1 MIIWGHGRRRAT
13 VGVSW
18 PGRGDAIRERSA
30 QSARSPSCGTRNAPA
45 GVAVPGRP
53 LVDRWIKLRE
63 LAHPTPRLSIGGCD
77 ESHRHVELA
86 RTRISAVP
94 SRPRGVVV
102 PRLERA
108 ATVVANTV
116 RGAPVRPAPLHT
128 TAAALGLMALLVLH
142 VGAAGTAGAASMTAR
157 ALVVSDQARR
167 YLRLAYGALP
177 TEFMGCMI
185 GQVRGPVVFV
195 QRIAPADVDPAQ
207 STRTHVVPRETCE
220 EAGWKG
226 TVGMIHS
233 HPGAER
239 CFYFFPGTEVPSSD
253 AESFARQPYPVDAI
267 MCGDSIVWI
276 SRDKVQRQL
285 LLVTASTRATPNRRP
300 GNRVHTGSLLSAQGE

>member
-30 QSARSPSCGTRNAPA
+30 QSARSPSCATRNAPA

-142 VGAAGTAGAASMTAR
+142 VGAAGTAGAVGMTAG
-157 ALVVSDQARR
+157 ARYVAGQMR
-167 YLRLAYGALP
+167 RLIRPVYGAHFTTLLR
-177 TEFMGCMI
+177 CII
-185 GQVRGPVVFV
+185 GPGGGP
-195 QRIAPADVDPAQ
+195 
-207 STRTHVVPRETCE
+207 
-220 EAGWKG
+220 
-226 TVGMIHS
+226 
-233 HPGAER
+233 
-239 CFYFFPGTEVPSSD
+239 
-253 AESFARQPYPVDAI
+253 
-267 MCGDSIVWI
+267 
-276 SRDKVQRQL
+276 
-285 LLVTASTRATPNRRP
+285 
-300 GNRVHTGSLLSAQGE
+300 

>member
-30 QSARSPSCGTRNAPA
+30 QSARSPSCATRNAPA

-63 LAHPTPRLSIGGCD
+63 LRHPTPRLSIGGCD
-77 ESHRHVELA
+77 ESHRHVVLA

-128 TAAALGLMALLVLH
+128 TAAALGLMALPVLH
-142 VGAAGTAGAASMTAR
+142 VGAAGTAGAHGLRAR
-157 ALVVSDQARR
+157 APGGFDQARPH
-167 YLRLAYGALP
+167 LRRAGGAPPPAVL
-177 TEFMGCMI
+177 GCAV
-185 GQVRGPVVFV
+185 GQDPGPAVVW
-195 QRIAPADVDPAQ
+195 QRI
-207 STRTHVVPRETCE
+207 
-220 EAGWKG
+220 
-226 TVGMIHS
+226 
-233 HPGAER
+233 
-239 CFYFFPGTEVPSSD
+239 
-253 AESFARQPYPVDAI
+253 
-267 MCGDSIVWI
+267 
-276 SRDKVQRQL
+276 
-285 LLVTASTRATPNRRP
+285 
-300 GNRVHTGSLLSAQGE
+300 

>member
-30 QSARSPSCGTRNAPA
+30 QSARSPSCATRNAPA

-53 LVDRWIKLRE
+53 PVDRWIKLRE
-63 LAHPTPRLSIGGCD
+63 LRHPTPRLSIGGCD

-108 ATVVANTV
+108 ANVVANTV

-167 YLRLAYGALP
+167 SEEHTSELQSRLHLV
-177 TEFMGCMI
+177 C
-185 GQVRGPVVFV
+185 R
-195 QRIAPADVDPAQ
+195 
-207 STRTHVVPRETCE
+207 
-220 EAGWKG
+220 
-226 TVGMIHS
+226 
-233 HPGAER
+233 
-239 CFYFFPGTEVPSSD
+239 
-253 AESFARQPYPVDAI
+253 
-267 MCGDSIVWI
+267 
-276 SRDKVQRQL
+276 L
-285 LLVTASTRATPNRRP
+285 LL
-300 GNRVHTGSLLSAQGE
+300 